1 MMVRNAIR
9 YAAALAVAAIL
20 LSSCAHRYA
29 NPIAKQTDQPDK
41 VLFDKAIDDLSHN
54 RFEIS
59 RMDLT
64 TLINTYPDSEY
75 LAKAK
80 LALADGWYQEGD
92 AHAMANAE
100 AEYKDFILFY
110 PAMEEAAE
118 AQTKVC
124 DIHYG
129 QMEKADRDPM
139 EARRA
144 EEECRTVLVQY
155 PNSKAA
161 PEVEQKLR
169 NIQENLADAEYRVG
183 KFYQNKGDFFA
194 AANRH
199 QTLVDNFPLFSQA
212 DDALWLASQDYQR
225 LGDRFEKQE
234 VTNLN
239 KLVHEYPLSAHA
251 DDAKARLQE
260 LKAPVPEAD
269 PVAYD
274 RMKYELEHQGKIG
287 TASKFFGMFAA
298 RPNLALAAKAG
309 APQMQNM
316 HPSIP
321 ANVPPRAAG
330 VLGTSGDITASV
342 ATDASALDTKPDART
357 APGTA
362 AATDA
367 SPAQGAVTATTPSA
381 AQKDALNKTA
391 QKAGTKGPPK
401 AKPVKV
407 SKPKTPKKAAKPPA
421 APAQAPGS
429 SAPVTPA
436 PAANPTAP
444 TKQ

>member
-1 MMVRNAIR
+1 MKLPGVSEVMMVRNAIR

-225 LGDRFEKQE
+225 LGDRFEKPE

-287 TASKFFGMFAA
+287 TVERA
-298 RPNLALAAKAG
+298 
-309 APQMQNM
+309 QNEQQYGTNREQDQSV
-316 HPSIP
+316 HSGFHVSSIP
-321 ANVPPRAAG
+321 
-330 VLGTSGDITASV
+330 
-342 ATDASALDTKPDART
+342 
-357 APGTA
+357 
-362 AATDA
+362 
-367 SPAQGAVTATTPSA
+367 
-381 AQKDALNKTA
+381 
-391 QKAGTKGPPK
+391 
-401 AKPVKV
+401 
-407 SKPKTPKKAAKPPA
+407 
-421 APAQAPGS
+421 
-429 SAPVTPA
+429 
-436 PAANPTAP
+436 
-444 TKQ
+444 